1 MVKKPS
7 HATVPLKQAS
17 FKMGSTQTT
26 TNPILIFKSL
36 CLGTLTE
43 ETIYMLQEENTRRA
57 FCKPKTQRAR
67 LNNVVLEQSSRER
80 ERRGESTGIEQTK
93 DKNSWKQK
101 IKKRENGK

>member
-1 MVKKPS
+1 MIWSKKPS
-7 HATVPLKQAS
+7 HATVPLKQPS

-26 TNPILIFKSL
+26 TYPILFFKSL

-57 FCKPKTQRAR
+57 FCKPKQQRAR

-80 ERRGESTGIEQTK
+80 EGERVRRADKGSQFLEVETK
-93 DKNSWKQK
+93 
-101 IKKRENGK
+101 